1 MKLRFLFFAW
11 IAIVYIGTSTSFA
24 QSTMEVGYFSFNE
37 GTPGYTLN
45 NGEGDRFVQLEIRF
59 TKTFNSKPEIV
70 FSIEQLDCSIDGNV
84 RYSVES
90 SLVTR
95 ESFLLKIKTWQD
107 TRIFAIRGKWI
118 AISND

>member
-1 MKLRFLFFAW
+1 MRFITLFVSVFSVLIIFSAEMK
-11 IAIVYIGTSTSFA
+11 A
-24 QSTMEVGYFSFNE
+24 QATLEVGFFSFNE

-45 NGEGDRFVQLEIRF
+45 NGEGDRFVQLEVRF
-59 TKTFNSKPEIV
+59 TKTFNSKPEVI
-70 FSIEQLDCSIDGNV
+70 FSVEQLDCSIDGNI
-84 RYSVES
+84 RYSIES

-118 AISND
+118 AVSDE